1 VKAGDR
7 VEVVTGPYEGRVGVI
22 DAIWIEGLAVR
33 ILADPPAWP
42 FPRMVVFEHAELK
55 RIRTPRRGIRMPTDL
70 GEAPF

>member
-1 VKAGDR
+1 VKPGDR
-7 VEVVTGPYEGRVGVI
+7 VEVLEGPYQGRVGVI

-33 ILADPPAWP
+33 IPADPPAWP

-55 RIRTPRRGIRMPTDL
+55 RLRGPKRKFRMPNDL